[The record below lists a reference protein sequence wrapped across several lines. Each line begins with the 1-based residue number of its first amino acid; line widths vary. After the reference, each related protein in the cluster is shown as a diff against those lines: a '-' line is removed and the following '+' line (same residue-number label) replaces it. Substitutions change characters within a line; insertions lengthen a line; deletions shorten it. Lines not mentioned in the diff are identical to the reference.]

1 MTDSAEIARLKAEAA
16 QAAAEAAAAKAAAA
30 QAALDAAIAS
40 TPASAVE
47 QAGGQ
52 VLAPTEVV
60 DSIFEQDRLAG
71 VVTSEGR
78 EHRADRVVLA
88 TGAWSGAGSWLPPSA
103 RPPDRPARGWPR

>member
-47 QAGGQ
+47 QAGEP
-52 VLAPTEVV
+52 LL
-60 DSIFEQDRLAG
+60 SLI
-71 VVTSEGR
+71 
-78 EHRADRVVLA
+78 HI
-88 TGAWSGAGSWLPPSA
+88 
-103 RPPDRPARGWPR
+103 